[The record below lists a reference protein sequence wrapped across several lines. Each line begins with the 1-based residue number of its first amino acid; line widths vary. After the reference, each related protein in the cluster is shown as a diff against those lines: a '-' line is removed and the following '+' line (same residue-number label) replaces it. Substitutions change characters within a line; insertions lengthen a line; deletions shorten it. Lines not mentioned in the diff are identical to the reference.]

1 VNPTVPGLYLA
12 VYFRNVLTLHISY
25 ATMKLLTNRKATRM
39 KIPVEV
45 YEKVTSLMTT
55 DYVNNLVMNV
65 DGNAVVLQNI
75 SGTLYII
82 YTIIKGDS

>member
-1 VNPTVPGLYLA
+1 
-12 VYFRNVLTLHISY
+12 
-25 ATMKLLTNRKATRM
+25 M